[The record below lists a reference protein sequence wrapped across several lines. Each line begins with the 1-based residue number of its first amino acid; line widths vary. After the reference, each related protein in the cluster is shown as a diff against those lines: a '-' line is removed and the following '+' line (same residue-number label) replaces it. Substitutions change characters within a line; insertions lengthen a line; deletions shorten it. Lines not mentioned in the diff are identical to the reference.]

1 VTTVHAKTVL
11 LAATHLAATVISVT
25 VALAVMHHVD
35 LVATHLAVTVISVT
49 VALVAIHL
57 ADLVQTHAEDAQE
70 DLVVSARAAHAQRAA
85 TNSDLS
91 GLVSS
96 TRPLTFC
103 PH

>member
-1 VTTVHAKTVL
+1 ML
-11 LAATHLAATVISVT
+11 LAVTHLAVTVISVI
-25 VALAVMHHVD
+25 VALAVMHLVA
-35 LVATHLAVTVISVT
+35 LVATHLAVTVISVI

-57 ADLVQTHAEDAQE
+57 VDLVQTHAEDAQA
-70 DLVVSARAAHAQRAA
+70 DLVVSAQAAHAQRAA

>member
-1 VTTVHAKTVL
+1 ML
-11 LAATHLAATVISVT
+11 
-25 VALAVMHHVD
+25 
-35 LVATHLAVTVISVT
+35 LVATVISVT

-57 ADLVQTHAEDAQE
+57 ADLAVMHLVATVISVTVAHAATHLADLVQTHAEDAQA
-70 DLVVSARAAHAQRAA
+70 DLVVSAQAAHAQRAA

>member
-1 VTTVHAKTVL
+1 
-11 LAATHLAATVISVT
+11 VISVT

-35 LVATHLAVTVISVT
+35 LVVTLLVATVISVT

-57 ADLVQTHAEDAQE
+57 ADLVQTHVEDAQA
-70 DLVVSARAAHAQRAA
+70 DLVVSAQAAHAQRAA

-103 PH
+103 PR

>member
-1 VTTVHAKTVL
+1 MIVHATTVHAKTAL
-11 LAATHLAATVISVT
+11 LAVTHLVATVISVI
-25 VALAVMHHVD
+25 VAHAV
-35 LVATHLAVTVISVT
+35 
-49 VALVAIHL
+49 IHL
-57 ADLVQTHAEDAQE
+57 ADLVLTHVEDAQA
-70 DLVVSARAAHAQRAA
+70 DLAVSAQAAHAQRAA

>member
-1 VTTVHAKTVL
+1 MIVHATTVHVKT
-11 LAATHLAATVISVT
+11 
-25 VALAVMHHVD
+25 AL

-49 VALVAIHL
+49 VALVVIHL
-57 ADLVQTHAEDAQE
+57 ADLVLTHVEDAQA
-70 DLVVSARAAHAQRAA
+70 DLAVSAQAAHAQRAA

>member
-1 VTTVHAKTVL
+1 VA
-11 LAATHLAATVISVT
+11 LAVMHHVDLVATHLAATVISVT
-25 VALAVMHHVD
+25 VALAV
-35 LVATHLAVTVISVT
+35 THLAATVISVT
-49 VALVAIHL
+49 VAHVAIHL
-57 ADLVQTHAEDAQE
+57 ADLVQTHAEDAQA
-70 DLVVSARAAHAQRAA
+70 DLVVSAQAAHAQRAA

>member
-1 VTTVHAKTVL
+1 V
-11 LAATHLAATVISVT
+11 
-25 VALAVMHHVD
+25 
-35 LVATHLAVTVISVT
+35 
-49 VALVAIHL
+49 
-57 ADLVQTHAEDAQE
+57 EDAQA
-70 DLVVSARAAHAQRAA
+70 DLAVSAQAAHAQRAA

>member
-1 VTTVHAKTVL
+1 
-11 LAATHLAATVISVT
+11 
-25 VALAVMHHVD
+25 
-35 LVATHLAVTVISVT
+35 VISVT

-57 ADLVQTHAEDAQE
+57 VDLVLNHVEDAQA
-70 DLVVSARAAHAQRAA
+70 DLEASAQAAHAQRAA
-85 TNSDLS
+85 INSDLS